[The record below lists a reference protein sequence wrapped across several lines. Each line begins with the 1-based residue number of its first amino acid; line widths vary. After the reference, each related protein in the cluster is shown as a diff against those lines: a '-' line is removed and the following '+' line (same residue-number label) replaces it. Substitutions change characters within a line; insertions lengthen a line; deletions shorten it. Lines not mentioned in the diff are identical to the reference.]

1 MKVGLV
7 SSKGG
12 HLGQIKIIF
21 TKEVIGKNEAVLI
34 TESEKKIKKE
44 EKSFLGK
51 FRTYYFKKDNLSF
64 NPIEYLIATINLIR
78 LYRKENISLIVTN
91 GAQISIPAVIGA
103 KLIGI
108 KSIFIDT
115 IIRVK
120 TPNWSARFCYYFS
133 DVFIVQHKSMMG
145 KYGKKAIYRGGVL

>member
-51 FRTYYFKKDNLSF
+51 FRTYYF
-64 NPIEYLIATINLIR
+64 
-78 LYRKENISLIVTN
+78 RKENISLIVTN